1 MVSAKTIAW
10 IDRLVWT
17 LIYGG
22 LFALVLGLAVLSRNA
37 GTGWSLVAVGAVLA
51 IAGVVRWRS
60 VPAIEHALDRFELV
74 VGHGARDVD
83 LKSCARLTPPLSV
96 REVQRN
102 EIESVLLEGCGRF
115 SSARRA
121 CQEGQHAE

>member
-51 IAGVVRWRS
+51 IAGVVLIGVRS
-60 VPAIEHALDRFELV
+60 RLDQD
-74 VGHGARDVD
+74 G
-83 LKSCARLTPPLSV
+83 
-96 REVQRN
+96 
-102 EIESVLLEGCGRF
+102 
-115 SSARRA
+115 
-121 CQEGQHAE
+121 